1 MRKKTATS
9 FKMPHTY
16 VIIFGMVLLTALLAN
31 IVPAG
36 EFTRVLDE
44 ASGKM
49 VVVADSFH
57 YLPKTGCS
65 LFEIFTSIQLGF
77 IDAAQI
83 IFFIVFAYAFVY
95 MLLKNGT
102 FDAVVGAVLRKIGNR
117 VHLLIPICMIAF
129 GILGSTIGLFE
140 ETYGLLPIF
149 ISIAI
154 ALGFDAIVGGSIVYI
169 AVAVGFAAATINPF
183 TIGIAQEVS
192 QVPLFSGLGYRGF
205 CFVIFM
211 GISIIYVWRYA
222 EKVRKHPEK
231 SILAGENLNFREVGT
246 KEELMKRDFTLTQK
260 ISGLCFIFTVV
271 MLLIGTIKLGWYINE
286 IAALFI
292 IMMLVI
298 GLVSRFTPSQIAQ
311 YFIEA
316 AKDMMFGALIVG
328 LSRAIPVIMD
338 NAHIIDTIVYW
349 LSTGLAQF
357 QGIASAMG
365 MLFVQNIINFFI
377 PSGGGQAVV
386 TMPILAPVSE
396 MVGLSRQIAVL
407 AFQFGDGFSNIFWPT
422 SVFMMCGIMGLPV
435 NKWYKFVT
443 PLFGLLFIAEI
454 VLLTIAVLIGY

>member
-16 VIIFGMVLLTALLAN
+16 VIIFGMILLTALLAN
-31 IVPAG
+31 VVPAG

-44 ASGKM
+44 TSGKM

-77 IDAAQI
+77 IDGAQI

-192 QVPLFSGLGYRGF
+192 QVPLFSGLGYRVF

-211 GISIIYVWRYA
+211 GISIVYVWRYA

-246 KEELMKRDFTLTQK
+246 KEELMKRDFTLAQK
-260 ISGLCFIFTVV
+260 ISGLCFIFAVV

-349 LSTGLAQF
+349 LSTGLTQF

-454 VLLTIAVLIGY
+454 VLLTVAVLIGY

>member
-16 VIIFGMVLLTALLAN
+16 VIIFGMILLTALLAN
-31 IVPAG
+31 VVPAG

-44 ASGKM
+44 TSGKM
-49 VVVADSFH
+49 VVVAESFH
-57 YLPKTGCS
+57 YLPNTGCS

-77 IDAAQI
+77 IDGAQI

-192 QVPLFSGLGYRGF
+192 QVPLFSGLGYRVF

-211 GISIIYVWRYA
+211 GISIVYVWRYA

-246 KEELMKRDFTLTQK
+246 KEELMKRDFTLAQK
-260 ISGLCFIFTVV
+260 ISGLCFIFAVV

-349 LSTGLAQF
+349 LSTGLTQF

-454 VLLTIAVLIGY
+454 VLLTVAVLIGY

>member
-1 MRKKTATS
+1 MRRKTAKS

-31 IVPAG
+31 VVPAG

-57 YLPKTGCS
+57 YLPQTGCS

-77 IDAAQI
+77 IDGAQI

-102 FDAVVGAVLRKIGNR
+102 FDAVVGAVLRKIGTR

-129 GILGSTIGLFE
+129 GVLGSTIGLFE

-192 QVPLFSGLGYRGF
+192 QVPLFSGLGYRVL
-205 CFVIFM
+205 CFLVFM
-211 GISIIYVWRYA
+211 GISILYVWRYA

-231 SILAGENLNFREVGT
+231 SILAGEQLNFREVGT
-246 KEELMKRDFTLTQK
+246 KEELMKRDFTMTQK

-271 MLLIGTIKLGWYINE
+271 MLLIGTIQLGWYINE

-292 IMMLVI
+292 IMMIVI
-298 GLVSRFTPSQIAQ
+298 GLISRFTPSQIAQ

-349 LSTGLAQF
+349 LSTGLSQF
-357 QGIASAMG
+357 QGIASALG

-443 PLFGLLFIAEI
+443 PLFGLLFAAEI
-454 VLLTIAVLIGY
+454 VLLIGAVLIGY

>member
-16 VIIFGMVLLTALLAN
+16 VIIFGMVLLTVLLAN

-192 QVPLFSGLGYRGF
+192 QVPLFSGLGYRVF

>member
-77 IDAAQI
+77 IDGAQI

-192 QVPLFSGLGYRGF
+192 QVPLFSGLGYRVF

-311 YFIEA
+311 YFIEG

>member
-77 IDAAQI
+77 IDGAQI

-192 QVPLFSGLGYRGF
+192 QVPLFSGLGYRVF

-271 MLLIGTIKLGWYINE
+271 MLLVGTIKLGWYINE

-349 LSTGLAQF
+349 LSTGLAQL

>member
-192 QVPLFSGLGYRGF
+192 QVPLFSGLGYRVF
-205 CFVIFM
+205 CFVVFM

-231 SILAGENLNFREVGT
+231 SILAGESLNFREVGT

-271 MLLIGTIKLGWYINE
+271 MLLVGTIKLGWYINE

-316 AKDMMFGALIVG
+316 AKDMMCGALIVG